1 MSIAGKSQRVEGV
14 PRRMARPKGGQPVVK
29 KVTLTVRIPESTLE
43 SLRARAENENR
54 SLANTVATYLDL
66 IIPYGNSE
74 LKQQLSANGRRKIR
88 KAKR

>member
-1 MSIAGKSQRVEGV
+1 
-14 PRRMARPKGGQPVVK
+14 MARPKGGQAVEK

-66 IIPYGNSE
+66 ILPYGTSE
-74 LKQQLSANGRRKIR
+74 LKQQLTSNGRRKVR